1 MKFAVLENSL
11 TSLYNSKQMFTIP
24 LTQRQKE
31 VLDFIKKYIKIHGYS
46 PTLREIAKE
55 LGIKTPRGVK
65 IHIKALQKKG
75 YLTFTPYKARSI
87 SLLSGEKIP
96 LIGISAAGVPIS
108 TEEYEFEGFT
118 IDEKLIGKGKHFIV
132 KVTGESMLMRGIED
146 GDLVVIKENP
156 ESIKPGD
163 VVLVKINGE
172 ITLKTLIQ
180 KTDTSIILKPE
191 NPDYPVIKATNLDQV
206 EILGKA
212 VLALKKL

>member
-1 MKFAVLENSL
+1 MKFTMLENPS
-11 TSLYNSKQMFTIP
+11 TNPYNSTQMFTTP
-24 LTQRQKE
+24 LTQRQRE
-31 VLDFIKKYIKIHGYS
+31 VLDFIRKYIKTHGYS
-46 PTLREIAKE
+46 PTLREIARE

-65 IHIKALQKKG
+65 THIKALQKKG

-96 LIGISAAGVPIS
+96 LIGLSAAGAPIS
-108 TEEYEFEGFT
+108 SEEYEFEEFT

-132 KVTGESMLMRGIED
+132 KVTGESMLLRGIED

-180 KTDTSIILKPE
+180 KTDTLIVLKPE
-191 NPDYPVIKATNLDQV
+191 NPDYPPIKATNLDQV

-212 VLALKKL
+212 VLVLKRL